1 MEMRQRSLL
10 YVPEESILGPLFKEL
25 QNNLQSSAISFS
37 KHTYIHVFLDNEI
50 ALLCKC

>member
-37 KHTYIHVFLDNEI
+37 NHTFIYIYMYV
-50 ALLCKC
+50 